1 MDIQYLSPA
10 ELIPY
15 GKNAKRHSAE
25 QVKLIAN
32 SIKQFGFQQPIV
44 VDKDNGVDNLIPL
57 CRRHHKMIEETW
69 LHFIN
74 LMDDKKNC
82 KKIYQCQP

>member
-1 MDIQYLSPA
+1 MDVEYIEPS

-15 GKNAKRHSAE
+15 SKNAKQHPTD

-44 VDKDNGVDNLIPL
+44 IDKDNIRNVSRYLKNSKILSLRSVIIDF
-57 CRRHHKMIEETW
+57 
-69 LHFIN
+69 LHE
-74 LMDDKKNC
+74 M
-82 KKIYQCQP
+82 

>member
-1 MDIQYLSPA
+1 MAPA

-15 GKNAKRHSAE
+15 GKNAKRHPAE

-44 VDKDNGVDNLIPL
+44 VDKDNIRNVSRYLKNSKILSLKSVIIGF
-57 CRRHHKMIEETW
+57 
-69 LHFIN
+69 LHE
-74 LMDDKKNC
+74 M
-82 KKIYQCQP
+82 